1 MNPIPAAILD
11 KHLDAMVTS
20 LRLTPEEMVD
30 PAVREFLELTLL
42 TSAQE
47 KSSRPDDWTHEQRNA
62 HDKGDWRLFS
72 RLRGYTE
79 EEIESF
85 ARYLGAVE
93 KVEAAHGNPE
103 DPYIVPQSMSHQI
116 QVCLVAI
123 ADEIY
128 PGSPWAAVEKLLY
141 ATAADRFC
149 AAFDRITRFN

>member
-11 KHLDAMVTS
+11 KHLEAMVTS
-20 LRLTPEEMVD
+20 LRLTPAEMVD
-30 PAVREFLELTLL
+30 PVVREFLELSLL

-47 KSSRPDDWTHEQRNA
+47 KSSRPEDWTPEQRNA

-79 EEIESF
+79 EEIHTF

-93 KVEAAHGNPE
+93 KVEAAHGDPD
-103 DPYIVPQSMSHQI
+103 DPYIVPQSMSHQM
-116 QVCLVAI
+116 QECLVAI

-128 PGSPWAAVEKLLY
+128 PGTPWVAVEKLLY
-141 ATAADRFC
+141 AAAAERFC
-149 AAFDRITRFN
+149 AAFDRLTQFN